1 MTALQLLSY
10 IGIAVAIQL
19 AIVLAIALARRSAK
33 PATAAPVQE
42 LAIPK
47 SALAW
52 QGLRDFRVSRR
63 EYEDPGATQC
73 SFYLEPIDGLPLPPY
88 KPGQFLTF
96 ELAVADPG
104 GPARDVVRCYSL
116 SDMPHPGYYRV
127 TVKRVTAPPR
137 TPELPPGVSSGHFH
151 DSIAVGSVLRSRA
164 PSGHFYLDRQSEV
177 PVVLIAGGIG
187 ITPMLSMARWCLTMQ
202 PHRAVHLYY
211 GVRNA
216 QEHAFKSTL
225 EQVFS
230 SAMCACLIVAY
241 SQPGSADRVG
251 EDFQHHGHV
260 DIELLKRTL
269 PHGTH
274 QFYICGP
281 AAMMEA
287 LVPALAKW
295 GVAASDI
302 HFEAFGP
309 ASVRLPGDVN
319 PAQPS
324 SAATRHEVHFRHSGR
339 TLVWDGSAAN
349 LLEFAESHGISV
361 PSGCRG
367 GGCGSCAT
375 GVRSGSVQY
384 DNPPDFDVVAGSC
397 LMCVGKPASALELEV

>member
-10 IGIAVAIQL
+10 IGVAVALQL
-19 AIVLAIALARRSAK
+19 AIVLAIALVRGSAK
-33 PATAAPVQE
+33 PVTGAPVQDQ
-42 LAIPK
+42 ATPK
-47 SALAW
+47 STLAW
-52 QGLRDFRVSRR
+52 QGLRDFRVTRR
-63 EYEDPGATQC
+63 EYEDAGATQC
-73 SFYLEPIDGLPLPPY
+73 SFYLAPIDGLPLPPY

-96 ELAVADPG
+96 EVAVADPG
-104 GPARDVVRCYSL
+104 AAARAVVRCYSL

-127 TVKRVTAPPR
+127 TIKRVTAPSGSPA
-137 TPELPPGVSSGHFH
+137 LPPGVSSGHFH
-151 DSIAVGSVLRSRA
+151 DSIAVGSIVRSRA
-164 PSGHFYLDRQSEV
+164 PSGHFFLDRQSEV

-187 ITPMLSMARWCLTMQ
+187 ITPMLSMARWCLNMQ
-202 PHRAVHLYY
+202 PHRAVHMYY

-216 QEHAFKSTL
+216 QEHAFKATL
-225 EQVFS
+225 EQLFGT
-230 SAMCACLIVAY
+230 AMRASLIVAY
-241 SQPGSADRVG
+241 SQPGSTDRVG
-251 EDFQHHGHV
+251 VDYQHHGRV
-260 DIELLKRTL
+260 DIELLKGTL

-281 AAMMEA
+281 AAMMET
-287 LVPALAKW
+287 LVPALVTW
-295 GVAASDI
+295 GVAPADI

-309 ASVRLPGDVN
+309 ASVRLPGDAN

-324 SAATRHEVHFRHSGR
+324 SSPERHEVHFRHSGR

-375 GVRSGSVQY
+375 PVRAGSVQY
-384 DNPPDFDVVAGSC
+384 DSPPDFDVVPGSC